1 MESLCKDNEE
11 LNDKNFE
18 LELENELLKQ
28 QVSPSTVSVFLLSM
42 KLTSMYI
49 IQNVYDEVKND
60 FRNSGILKVICNDF
74 LKIY

>member
-1 MESLCKDNEE
+1 MESLRKDNEE

-18 LELENELLKQ
+18 LELENELLKK
-28 QVSPSTVSVFLLSM
+28 QVSPSSVSVFLLSM

-60 FRNSGILKVICNDF
+60 FRNSGI
-74 LKIY
+74 

>member
-1 MESLCKDNEE
+1 MESLRKDNDE

-49 IQNVYDEVKND
+49 IQSKCV
-60 FRNSGILKVICNDF
+60 
-74 LKIY
+74 

>member
-1 MESLCKDNEE
+1 MESLRKDNEE

-49 IQNVYDEVKND
+49 IQNVYDEVKN
-60 FRNSGILKVICNDF
+60 NI
-74 LKIY
+74 